1 MSFSYADSPSG
12 TASRRAGIA
21 YDHRSSEEFKIW
33 SSYGK
38 IVFYV
43 DNAASGNEI
52 ADTCDTKAMYID
64 KTGHVYPGANNA
76 RDLGGSSL
84 RWRNIYT
91 MDLQLSNEGG
101 TPNVVDNTTGDWTLQ
116 EGEND
121 IYMINNKTGKKYAM
135 MLKEV
140 S

>member
-1 MSFSYADSPSG
+1 
-12 TASRRAGIA
+12 
-21 YDHRSSEEFKIW
+21 
-33 SSYGK
+33 
-38 IVFYV
+38 
-43 DNAASGNEI
+43 
-52 ADTCDTKAMYID
+52 MYIGKD
-64 KTGHVYPGANNA
+64 GHVYPGANNA

-135 MLKEV
+135 MLREV